1 MSNKEKHAFIT
12 GATGFVGGALA
23 EKLTADG
30 WTVTAL
36 VRPQSDTARLS
47 ALGVSLA
54 FGDVC
59 QPEGLA
65 EAMSGANV
73 VFHCAAL
80 TGVGHR
86 SADIHRVIV
95 QGTNNLLDAACK
107 SGVQRFVYVSSV
119 AVYELNGASVCDEKH
134 ALLGSSIDPYA
145 QAKIAAEKACLEAC
159 HAGMLEATIVRPVFI
174 YGPGDRLGGF
184 VPELVAMISNG
195 KFKLIGG
202 GHNRVPLVYIAD
214 LVDMLLL
221 CAIRQESVGQVYNAC
236 SNQSPSWQELVT
248 ALCGEFHLK
257 QPATVPAGLVKSAA
271 GFLEILAKAKLLK
284 TLPVSKTAVQ
294 LLSGDFQFPIDKAAR
309 DLVYAP
315 RVSFPEGLSI
325 TLPSMK
331 TLLNS
336 GEC

>member
-1 MSNKEKHAFIT
+1 MSNQEKHAFIT

-47 ALGVSLA
+47 ALDVSLA

-86 SADIHRVIV
+86 SADIHRVIA

-107 SGVQRFVYVSSV
+107 SGVKRFVYVSSV
-119 AVYELNGASVCDEKH
+119 AVYELSDAGVCDEQH
-134 ALLGSSIDPYA
+134 ALLSSSIDPYA

-159 HAGMLEATIVRPVFI
+159 HVGQLETTIVRPVFI
-174 YGPGDRLGGF
+174 YGPGDRRGGF
-184 VPELVAMISNG
+184 LPELVKMISNG

-202 GHNRVPLVYIAD
+202 GHNRVPLVYITD

-221 CAIRQESVGQVYNAC
+221 CAIRQESVGQVYNVC
-236 SNQSPSWQELVT
+236 SNHSPTWQELVT
-248 ALCGEFHLK
+248 ALCAEFHLT
-257 QPATVPAGLVKSAA
+257 QPATVPTGLVKSAA
-271 GFLEILAKAKLLK
+271 GLLEILAKAKLLK
-284 TLPVSKTAVQ
+284 TLPVSKTAAQ

-309 DLVYAP
+309 DLAYTP
-315 RVSFPEGLSI
+315 KVSFPEGFST
-325 TLPSMK
+325 TLPSLK
-331 TLLNS
+331 SLRNS

>member
-47 ALGVSLA
+47 ALDVSLA

-86 SADIHRVIV
+86 SADIHRVIA

-107 SGVQRFVYVSSV
+107 SGIQRFVYVSSV
-119 AVYELNGASVCDEKH
+119 AVYELSDAGVCDEQH
-134 ALLGSSIDPYA
+134 ALLSSSIDPYA
-145 QAKIAAEKACLEAC
+145 QAKIAAEKACFEAC
-159 HAGMLEATIVRPVFI
+159 HAGQLKATIVRPVFI
-174 YGPGDRLGGF
+174 YGPGDRRGGF
-184 VPELVAMISNG
+184 LPELASMMAVG

-202 GHNRVPLVYIAD
+202 GANRIPLVYISD
-214 LVDMLLL
+214 LTDMLLR
-221 CAIRQESVGQVYNAC
+221 CAVRPEAVGQAYNAC
-236 SNQSPSWQELVT
+236 SKASPTWQGFAQSLSGVLGVAQPGSV
-248 ALCGEFHLK
+248 
-257 QPATVPAGLVKSAA
+257 PATLVRPIAGL
-271 GFLEILAKAKLLK
+271 LEFLAK
-284 TLPVSKTAVQ
+284 VQ
-294 LLSGDFQFPIDKAAR
+294 LLRTLPLSKVAVNLLAMDLEFPADKAERELGYVSQIGFAEGVVR
-309 DLVYAP
+309 CLP
-315 RVSFPEGLSI
+315 MLKELQRV
-325 TLPSMK
+325 K
-331 TLLNS
+331 
-336 GEC
+336 